1 MFPLKIVIFHSWW
14 YINWLYHLV
23 GGWALPLWKI
33 MEFVSWDYYSQ
44 LNGKKILFQTT
55 NQSWYITIST
65 NNNIVISMMI
75 SLLIIVVSCHF
86 TIFPP
91 LLQSNGYKLYPHVS
105 WNYQW
110 IHCFFQEKNAP
121 NCPFVSGVNS
131 TWTKYQH
138 PANEDLKKLT
148 KCSVSQECRT
158 SHVDHAR
165 SSPNINGLSSIYRKS
180 WFFAIT
186 FCYPAN
192 LPLYKKKTVTWFPC
206 PSASFCERKP
216 FATGEDSAA
225 RATASCGWCRA
236 IQLY

>member
-1 MFPLKIVIFHSWW
+1 
-14 YINWLYHLV
+14 
-23 GGWALPLWKI
+23 
-33 MEFVSWDYYSQ
+33 
-44 LNGKKILFQTT
+44 
-55 NQSWYITIST
+55 
-65 NNNIVISMMI
+65 MMI

-192 LPLYKKKTVTWFPC
+192 LPLYKKKLWLGSLVPAP
-206 PSASFCERKP
+206 PSANASHSPPARIPLHEQRPRVGGAEPFNCTSWLIGCPTMGCHNPNFGLQFFLGLFSRFFLNNFLFFGVWWFSLVFAAFC
-216 FATGEDSAA
+216 S
-225 RATASCGWCRA
+225 
-236 IQLY
+236 